1 VGQQEQLCWASSK
14 EVAMARS
21 LVKRL
26 PPRLVSTCRELRL
39 DQVEQAP
46 PPYSAHWHLE
56 FPAQVW
62 AWRREGKELP
72 P

>member
-1 VGQQEQLCWASSK
+1 
-14 EVAMARS
+14 MARS
-21 LVKRL
+21 LATWL
-26 PPRLVSTCRELRL
+26 PPRLVSNCRELRL
-39 DQVEQAP
+39 EQVEQA

-56 FPAQVW
+56 LPAQAW